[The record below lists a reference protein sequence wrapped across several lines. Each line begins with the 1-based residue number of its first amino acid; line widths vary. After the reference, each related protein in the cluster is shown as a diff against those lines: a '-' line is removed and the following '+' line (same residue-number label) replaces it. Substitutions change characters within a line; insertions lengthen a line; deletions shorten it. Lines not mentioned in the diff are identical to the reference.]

1 MYTPAKDD
9 FGGCNV
15 KTDKTDVYHLFESKR
30 RYLAP
35 IFQRGYVWTR
45 TGQWQPLW
53 EDILEQTEGVQA
65 AAKRWCDAVTAEG
78 SFGPWTFGMVRQPAN
93 TSDAVTA
100 AAHGFRR
107 A

>member
-1 MYTPAKDD
+1 M
-9 FGGCNV
+9 
-15 KTDKTDVYHLFESKR
+15 
-30 RYLAP
+30 
-35 IFQRGYVWTR
+35 
-45 TGQWQPLW
+45 W